1 MPQKAELVDEEAQDA
16 DDDGT
21 ENGNQD
27 GTDGPGLQAGL
38 DIHAA
43 EAGNHVEVAIVQEG
57 RTHGGQADCQAS
69 QVGVDAQGN
78 QHGGDDGRTGDHSGG
93 A

>member
-43 EAGNHVEVAIVQEG
+43 EAGNHVEVALYYGFHCFRLEFCRQITIDNSATSE
-57 RTHGGQADCQAS
+57 
-69 QVGVDAQGN
+69 
-78 QHGGDDGRTGDHSGG
+78 
-93 A
+93 

>member
-43 EAGNHVEVAIVQEG
+43 EAGNHVEVAIVQEV
-57 RTHGGQADCQAS
+57 RK
-69 QVGVDAQGN
+69 
-78 QHGGDDGRTGDHSGG
+78 
-93 A
+93 

>member
-38 DIHAA
+38 DIHST
-43 EAGNHVEVAIVQEG
+43 EVGYHVEITVV
-57 RTHGGQADCQAS
+57 
-69 QVGVDAQGN
+69 
-78 QHGGDDGRTGDHSGG
+78 
-93 A
+93 

>member
-43 EAGNHVEVAIVQEG
+43 EAGNHVAKPA
-57 RTHGGQADCQAS
+57 R
-69 QVGVDAQGN
+69 
-78 QHGGDDGRTGDHSGG
+78 
-93 A
+93 